1 MNAFQR
7 IAFVKVISWILPRVK
22 FLIKHFFI
30 KENLMKPRLNAVEHQ
45 TISIKNEVFNLDIV
59 DCLDC
64 NSADFLDTEFEKE
77 FKYPLRSLV
86 FFPRNQVKSF
96 LLFHRNSTWFLK
108 LCAF

>member
-1 MNAFQR
+1 
-7 IAFVKVISWILPRVK
+7 
-22 FLIKHFFI
+22 
-30 KENLMKPRLNAVEHQ
+30 MKPRLNAVEHQ